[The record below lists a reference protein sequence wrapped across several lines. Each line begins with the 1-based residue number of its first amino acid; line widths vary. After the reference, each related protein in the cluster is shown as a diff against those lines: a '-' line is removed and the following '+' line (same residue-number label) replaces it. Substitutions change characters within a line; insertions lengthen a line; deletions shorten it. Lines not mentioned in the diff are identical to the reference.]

1 MKVETVAIK
10 SLTTDPENARKHSQK
25 NIDAISGSLT
35 TFGQRKP
42 LVVWDNIVI
51 AGNGTIEAAKSLGWE
66 KIEITR
72 VPSDWSHDQAR
83 AFALADNR
91 TAELAEW
98 DNDILANQLVE
109 LDSVGFE
116 IGDWGFDSLEP
127 PLDPIRAGEGID
139 LDDEMDIAVG
149 QRESINLAATYGV
162 PPFSTLDQR
171 SGHWQERKRSWMAL
185 GIQSEVGRGE
195 NLLGFSDTLR
205 EPDPSKRALT
215 IPSLSGRI
223 PDYYFNKSRVE
234 QSLGR
239 EISNEEFE
247 EQYLEIADGGG
258 LSKSGTSVFDPVLT
272 ELMVSWFSPPDG
284 LILDPFAG
292 GSVRGIVA
300 ASLGRKYKGIELR
313 DEQVQANKLQAL
325 EILPKTKGSGICEW
339 ITGDSNVVLPTLDI
353 QADMILSCPPY
364 ADLEVY
370 SDDPAD
376 ISNMPYEKFLETYR
390 SIIKQSVSLLKDDRF
405 IAWVIGDVRDSKGIY
420 RGFVPDTIQAFQD
433 AGASYYNEGIL
444 VSPIGSLALRLNR
457 QFQAG
462 RKFGKAHQNVLVF
475 VKGDGKK
482 ATQACGD
489 VVIPNL
495 LEEEE

>member
-1 MKVETVAIK
+1 MKVESVAIK
-10 SLTTDPENARKHSQK
+10 SLTMDPENARTHSEK
-25 NIDAISGSLT
+25 NIKAIAGSLT

-98 DNDILANQLVE
+98 DNDILANQLID
-109 LDSVGFE
+109 LDSVGYE
-116 IGDWGFDSLEP
+116 INDWGFEP
-127 PLDPIRAGEGID
+127 LTPPSDPIRADEGID
-139 LDDEMDIAVG
+139 LQDEMDIAVG

-162 PPFSTLDQR
+162 PPFSILDQR
-171 SGHWQERKRSWMAL
+171 SGHWQERKRLWMAL

-195 NLLGFSDTLR
+195 NLLGFSDTIR
-205 EPDPSKRALT
+205 QPDQEKRAQE
-215 IPSLSGRI
+215 
-223 PDYYFNKSRVE
+223 NKSE
-234 QSLGR
+234 GEALAS
-239 EISNEEFE
+239 
-247 EQYLEIADGGG
+247 
-258 LSKSGTSVFDPVLT
+258 SGTSIFDPVLT

-292 GSVRGIVA
+292 GSVRGVVA
-300 ASLGRKYKGIELR
+300 ASLGRKYTGIELR
-313 DEQVQANKLQAL
+313 DEQVQANKVQAL
-325 EILPKTKGSGICEW
+325 EILPKTKGSGTCEW
-339 ITGDSNVVLPTLDI
+339 ITGDSNIVLPTLDL

-364 ADLEVY
+364 FDLEIY

-376 ISNMPYEKFLETYR
+376 ISNMTYENFLETYR
-390 SIIKQSVSLLKDDRF
+390 SIIKHSVNLLKDDRF
-405 IAWVIGDVRDSKGIY
+405 IVWVIGDVRDSKGIY